1 MADKPPRTSCVI
13 FPNTHFV
20 TTEHMLTT
28 TVLFLSLLQGHESPS
43 HQGGP
48 PAVNCPLCVED
59 TAAAAEAR
67 RREAQDD
74 EQELLR
80 RVNGLATALT
90 DFSSTYNSRHVID
103 VKQIKAIRKALR
115 ELEKSDWLS
124 RKNE

>member
-1 MADKPPRTSCVI
+1 
-13 FPNTHFV
+13 
-20 TTEHMLTT
+20 MLTAT
-28 TVLFLSLLQGHESPS
+28 AILLWLFQDGGAPS
-43 HQGGP
+43 RP
-48 PAVNCPLCVED
+48 FKINCPPCLED
-59 TAAAAEAR
+59 TVAAGEER
-67 RREAQDD
+67 RREAQYE

-90 DFSSTYNSRHVID
+90 DFSSTYSSRHVID